1 MLAGLICFIGS
12 REEQWKREEK
22 IWLTASHVPAET
34 HPKPIWDEFR
44 TDVAESS
51 PHPTA
56 TVPAWSLTQTQCVRK
71 ESFHAE
77 HNSAWAH
84 EAVKRDGRE
93 KEKLMHGIAD
103 PLTKLSLCT
112 HRGAASTTRSVRER
126 GDAVGRRDRARLTRR
141 TRLCEAGHV
150 RRLFTRSFSL
160 GKTWNGAPAWSQIRC
175 SPPGAQHERAKLNRA
190 ACYEAGW
197 SDCAAPAA
205 AMPAPTGKC
214 CKRYLIRGTFSRF
227 S

>member
-1 MLAGLICFIGS
+1 MWGGCGAGGG
-12 REEQWKREEK
+12 
-22 IWLTASHVPAET
+22 
-34 HPKPIWDEFR
+34 
-44 TDVAESS
+44 
-51 PHPTA
+51 
-56 TVPAWSLTQTQCVRK
+56 
-71 ESFHAE
+71 FHAE

-84 EAVKRDGRE
+84 EAVKRDERE

-126 GDAVGRRDRARLTRR
+126 GDAAGRRDRARLTRR
-141 TRLCEAGHV
+141 TRLCKASHV

-190 ACYEAGW
+190 ACYVAGW

-205 AMPAPTGKC
+205 AVPAPSGRC
-214 CKRYLIRGTFSRF
+214 CKTVSASDIQFVAPFRVFLWNLQRCCVALLLTNSGKIMQVAAEYILSHD
-227 S
+227 SYSN